1 MFSAPDS
8 CAFHGSLKEIIAM
21 PMSVNTNKS
30 ALIALQNLNAT
41 NERLADVQNRINTGL
56 RVASA
61 KDNAAVYAIA
71 QKQRADFSS
80 LGAVKMSLDRATS
93 ITDVAL
99 SAGQQ
104 ISDILVQMREKVVG
118 ASEDSASA
126 TTRKAFDDEF
136 QTLLMAISQ
145 FADSA
150 EFDGVSVL
158 NGTMTADLNFLANAD
173 GDSYISLTP
182 QDFTISGA
190 NIGLAGTS
198 LTGSVTA
205 TKSVL
210 ASLDAAISNITAS
223 LAEMGAQSKQI
234 EKHVTFVS
242 KLQDVLEGGIG
253 NLVDADIAKESA
265 RLEAL
270 QVQQQLGAQALQ
282 IANSQPQVILQ
293 LFQG

>member
-1 MFSAPDS
+1 M
-8 CAFHGSLKEIIAM
+8 GSLKEISAM

-41 NERLADVQNRINTGL
+41 NEKLEQVQNKINTGL
-56 RVASA
+56 RVSSA

-118 ASEDSASA
+118 AAEASA
-126 TTRKAFDDEF
+126 TTATKKAFDDEF
-136 QTLLMAISQ
+136 QTLLQAISQ
-145 FADSA
+145 FSSSA

-158 NGTMTADLNFLANAD
+158 NGSLTANLSFLANAD

-182 QDFTISGA
+182 QNFTISGGII
-190 NIGLAGTS
+190 NMDGTN
-198 LTGSVTA
+198 LRGTTTQ

-210 ASLDAAISNITAS
+210 GSLDTAISKVTAA

-242 KLQDVLEGGIG
+242 KLQDVLETGIG

-265 RLEAL
+265 RLQSL
-270 QVQQQLGAQALQ
+270 QVQQQLGAQALS

-293 LFQG
+293 LFKG

>member
-1 MFSAPDS
+1 
-8 CAFHGSLKEIIAM
+8 M

-30 ALIALQNLNAT
+30 ALIALQNLSAT
-41 NERLADVQNRINTGL
+41 NEKLEQVQSRINTGL
-56 RVASA
+56 RVANA

-80 LGAVKMSLDRATS
+80 LSAVKMSLDRATS

-99 SAGQQ
+99 TAGQQ

-118 ASEDSASA
+118 ASEDSATP
-126 TTRKAFDDEF
+126 TTRKAFDDEY
-136 QTLLMAISQ
+136 QTLLKAISQ
-145 FADSA
+145 FAASA

-158 NGTMTADLNFLANAD
+158 NGTLTSNLNFLANSD
-173 GDSYISLTP
+173 GDSYIALTP

-190 NIGLAGTS
+190 NIGLDGTN
-198 LTGSVTA
+198 LTGTTSA
-205 TKSVL
+205 TKGVL
-210 ASLDAAISNITAS
+210 ASLDLAIGKVTAS

-234 EKHVTFVS
+234 EKHVTFVT
-242 KLQDVLEGGIG
+242 KLQDVLESGIG

-265 RLEAL
+265 RLQSL
-270 QVQQQLGAQALQ
+270 QVQQQLGAQALS

-293 LFQG
+293 LFRGG

>member
-1 MFSAPDS
+1 MA
-8 CAFHGSLKEIIAM
+8 
-21 PMSVNTNKS
+21 MSVNTNKS
-30 ALIALQNLNAT
+30 ALIALQNLNST
-41 NERLADVQNRINTGL
+41 NEKLEQVQNKINTGL
-56 RVASA
+56 RVANA

-118 ASEDSASA
+118 AAEDSASPS
-126 TTRKAFDDEF
+126 TRKAFDDEF
-136 QTLLMAISQ
+136 QTLLQAISQ
-145 FADSA
+145 FSASA

-158 NGTMTADLNFLANAD
+158 NGTLTADLNFLANSD
-173 GDSYISLTP
+173 GDSYIALTP
-182 QDFTISGA
+182 QDFTISGSII
-190 NIGLAGTS
+190 NLDGTS
-198 LTGSVTA
+198 LTGTTTA

-210 ASLDAAISNITAS
+210 SSLDLAIGKVTAA
-223 LAEMGAQSKQI
+223 LAEMGAQAKQI

-242 KLQDVLEGGIG
+242 KLQDVLETGIG

-265 RLEAL
+265 RLQAL
-270 QVQQQLGAQALQ
+270 QV
-282 IANSQPQVILQ
+282 
-293 LFQG
+293 

>member
-1 MFSAPDS
+1 
-8 CAFHGSLKEIIAM
+8 M

-30 ALIALQNLNAT
+30 ALIALQNLSAT
-41 NERLADVQNRINTGL
+41 NEKLEQVQSRINTGL
-56 RVASA
+56 RVANA

-80 LGAVKMSLDRATS
+80 LSAVKMSLDRATS

-99 SAGQQ
+99 TAGQQ

-118 ASEDSASA
+118 ASEDSASQ
-126 TTRKAFDDEF
+126 TTRKAFDDEY
-136 QTLLMAISQ
+136 QTLLKAISQ
-145 FADSA
+145 FAASA

-158 NGTMTADLNFLANAD
+158 NGTLTADLNFLANSD
-173 GDSYISLTP
+173 GDSYIALTP

-190 NIGLAGTS
+190 NIDLDGTN
-198 LTGSVTA
+198 LTGTTSA
-205 TKSVL
+205 TKAVL
-210 ASLDAAISNITAS
+210 ATLDLAIGKITAS

-234 EKHVTFVS
+234 EKHVTFVT
-242 KLQDVLEGGIG
+242 KLQDVLESGIG

-265 RLEAL
+265 RLQSL
-270 QVQQQLGAQALQ
+270 QVQQQLGAQALS

-293 LFQG
+293 LFRGG

>member
-1 MFSAPDS
+1 MGP
-8 CAFHGSLKEIIAM
+8 LKEISAM

-30 ALIALQNLNAT
+30 ALIALQNLSAT
-41 NERLADVQNRINTGL
+41 NEKLEQVQSRINTGL
-56 RVASA
+56 RVANA

-80 LGAVKMSLDRATS
+80 LSAVKMSLDRATS

-99 SAGQQ
+99 TAGQQ

-118 ASEDSASA
+118 ASEDSASQ
-126 TTRKAFDDEF
+126 TTRKAFDDEY
-136 QTLLMAISQ
+136 QTLLKAISQ
-145 FADSA
+145 FAASA

-158 NGTMTADLNFLANAD
+158 NGTLTADLNFLANSD
-173 GDSYISLTP
+173 GDSYIALTP

-190 NIGLAGTS
+190 NIDLDGTN
-198 LTGSVTA
+198 LTGTTSA
-205 TKSVL
+205 TKAVL
-210 ASLDAAISNITAS
+210 ATLDLAIGKITAS

-234 EKHVTFVS
+234 EKHVTFVT
-242 KLQDVLEGGIG
+242 KLQDVLESGIG

-265 RLEAL
+265 RLQSL
-270 QVQQQLGAQALQ
+270 QVQQQLGAQALS

-293 LFQG
+293 LFRGG

>member
-1 MFSAPDS
+1 
-8 CAFHGSLKEIIAM
+8 M